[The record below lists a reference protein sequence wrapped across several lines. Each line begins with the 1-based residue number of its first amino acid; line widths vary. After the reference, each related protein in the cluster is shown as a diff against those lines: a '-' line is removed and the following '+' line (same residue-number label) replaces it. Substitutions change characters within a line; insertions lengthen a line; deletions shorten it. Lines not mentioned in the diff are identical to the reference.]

1 MKSRV
6 RDISRCSFALLFTC
20 VTLYAIKWWKQWWVR
35 CLKGLYRE
43 DITVLGQ
50 FCANVITQCLYSCIK
65 WTFGV
70 LIYQCG
76 KFYQR
81 GTLSI
86 IFLGWFW
93 GVFLVLWKLFL
104 VSYWVVVWILFITVF
119 SIIFITSLGDC
130 TRPQHEEIPIFAGLA
145 SKFENVGPI
154 FSSFN
159 PCLSLPSV
167 ARDDKKQF

>member
-1 MKSRV
+1 MSV
-6 RDISRCSFALLFTC
+6 YCEQQEEPLILISRLLLRMRRMYVAGIRLDF
-20 VTLYAIKWWKQWWVR
+20 QWP
-35 CLKGLYRE
+35 
-43 DITVLGQ
+43 
-50 FCANVITQCLYSCIK
+50 
-65 WTFGV
+65 FGV

-76 KFYQR
+76 KFYQQ

-86 IFLGWFW
+86 IFFGWFW
-93 GVFLVLWKLFL
+93 GAFLVLWKLFL
-104 VSYWVVVWILFITVF
+104 VSYWVAVWILFITVF

-159 PCLSLPSV
+159 PCLSLPSI
-167 ARDDKKQF
+167 ARDHKKQF